1 MVSNLKFKKL
11 HSHLNNGFLVRRNV
25 HCCKYPISPP
35 FLNLYVSLK
44 ISGIFLKILVEL
56 EILKKKRT

>member
-1 MVSNLKFKKL
+1 MVSNLKFKEL

-44 ISGIFLKILVEL
+44 ISGFFFKDFSRIRDFEEK
-56 EILKKKRT
+56 